1 MHTELSN
8 IFVLYSLILTTNK
21 IDTMNKMMITMIAIF
36 MACSVNAQFSNT
48 KWKGTLDID
57 GGMNVVF
64 QFKSDTL
71 NVVNAYDNTNLETM
85 KYEVDGKIMTIKKLY
100 GESQCSE
107 STLGKYKYAIEKD
120 EMKLNLISDDCYDRS
135 NAIATLKLKKE

>member
-1 MHTELSN
+1 MS
-8 IFVLYSLILTTNK
+8 
-21 IDTMNKMMITMIAIF
+21 KMMIALIATC
-36 MACSVNAQFSNT
+36 MACTANAQLSNT

-64 QFKSDTL
+64 QFKGDTL
-71 NVVNAYDNTNLETM
+71 NVVNAYDNSSLETM
-85 KYEVDGKIMTIKKLY
+85 KYKVDGKIMTIKKLY

-107 STLGKYKYAIEKD
+107 STLGKYKYAIVKD

-135 NAIATLKLKKE
+135 NAIATLKLKKELGNVE

>member
-1 MHTELSN
+1 
-8 IFVLYSLILTTNK
+8 
-21 IDTMNKMMITMIAIF
+21 MNKMMITMIAIF

-85 KYEVDGKIMTIKKLY
+85 KYKVDGKIMTIKKLY
-100 GESQCSE
+100 GESQCDD
-107 STLGKYKYAIEKD
+107 TALGKYKYAIVKD

>member
-1 MHTELSN
+1 MT
-8 IFVLYSLILTTNK
+8 
-21 IDTMNKMMITMIAIF
+21 KMMIALIVTCIACT
-36 MACSVNAQFSNT
+36 ANAQLSNT

-64 QFKSDTL
+64 QFKGDTL
-71 NVVNAYDNTNLETM
+71 NVVNAYDNSSLETM
-85 KYEVDGKIMTIKKLY
+85 KYAVDGKVITIQKLY
-100 GESQCSE
+100 GESQCSG
-107 STLGKYKYAIEKD
+107 STLGKYKYAIVKD

>member
-1 MHTELSN
+1 MS
-8 IFVLYSLILTTNK
+8 
-21 IDTMNKMMITMIAIF
+21 KMMITLIVICMTCTA
-36 MACSVNAQFSNT
+36 NAQFSNT

-64 QFKSDTL
+64 QFKGDTL
-71 NVVNAYDNTNLETM
+71 NVVNAYDNSSLETM
-85 KYEVDGKIMTIKKLY
+85 KYAVDGKILTIKKLY

-107 STLGKYKYAIEKD
+107 STLGKYKYAIVKD

-135 NAIATLKLKKE
+135 NAIATLRLKKELGNVE